1 MVHKHKSFP
10 VGKAGQRKFKQQLEN
25 IDKNNDSESKSPKPD
40 AAGVLGTKALH
51 ISFLSILGTTAHE
64 KYAQKGGRKTWID
77 PLSLKKIADNLLK
90 EIESKTALNHNDTS
104 DYESSDISDEYP

>member
-25 IDKNNDSESKSPKPD
+25 IDNNNPSENKSPKPD

-64 KYAQKGGRKTWID
+64 KYAQKGGRKNWID

-90 EIESKTALNHNDTS
+90 EIENKTAQNHNDTS
-104 DYESSDISDEYP
+104 DNESSDLSDEYP